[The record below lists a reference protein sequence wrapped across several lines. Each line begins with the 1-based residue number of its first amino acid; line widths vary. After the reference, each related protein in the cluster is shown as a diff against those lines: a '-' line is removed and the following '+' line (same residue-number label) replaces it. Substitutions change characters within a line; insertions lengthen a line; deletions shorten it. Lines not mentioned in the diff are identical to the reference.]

1 MPETSQGDRT
11 NPATPLRLERARDE
25 GDIARSADLAFA
37 IQLCGVIGIIWMLS
51 GGIAAWL
58 NQSTTRLWTT
68 SSIRVDQ
75 FDSTAVMQ
83 QTIWSGSLII
93 APILVLMMLVAV
105 ASWWLQTGPLWI
117 VNKPAPDISRMSPA
131 TMVLTE
137 LVSNNAVAVIMA
149 TVSVYCQRQ
158 SLFQMAGLPAD
169 QMVTRMMDV
178 VLSTALFVALAMLV
192 TSVADYGLR
201 WVSHQRKLQMS
212 DQEIRDEQK
221 MQGADNPFQAA
232 RAMRR

>member
-131 TMVLTE
+131 TSTSRRCGHHGNGQRLLSAAIAVSDGRFACRPDGDSNDGRGFVDGTFCCFGNAGDVGRRLRSALGFTSAEVTDVRSGNPRRTE
-137 LVSNNAVAVIMA
+137 NA
-149 TVSVYCQRQ
+149 
-158 SLFQMAGLPAD
+158 
-169 QMVTRMMDV
+169 
-178 VLSTALFVALAMLV
+178 
-192 TSVADYGLR
+192 
-201 WVSHQRKLQMS
+201 
-212 DQEIRDEQK
+212 
-221 MQGADNPFQAA
+221 
-232 RAMRR
+232 RR